1 MPKELPYFK
10 FEPLEW
16 GNGNIQ
22 MCSFQSKGVFI
33 EMCSL
38 YWSRAGELPYAL
50 ALQKLCNG
58 DAQLMQELKHHDIFT
73 VNEDQIIIDFLD
85 EQLSQFQET
94 SVKRVAA
101 ANKRWQNA
109 SAMQMHSKSNAIRE
123 DKIRED
129 KIKEKPHIVPLSDF
143 LAYAI
148 ENKPNVCKQAVEL
161 KYKAWSA
168 NGWKDGNNKPV
179 KNWKTKLLNT
189 LPFMAEVKNP
199 KSHLKIDL

>member
-1 MPKELPYFK
+1 MANGKKSFMFYCDWRETFESLPDDK
-10 FEPLEW
+10 
-16 GNGNIQ
+16 
-22 MCSFQSKGVFI
+22 
-33 EMCSL
+33 
-38 YWSRAGELPYAL
+38 AGELIKHVLRYVNDENPQTDDILIKAVFANIKATLKRDLKKWEKIVERNRKNGAL
-50 ALQKLCNG
+50 GGRPPGTQQNPENPVGYLG
-58 DAQLMQELKHHDIFT
+58 T
-73 VNEDQIIIDFLD
+73 QINPKKPDSD
-85 EQLSQFQET
+85 SDSD
-94 SVKRVAA
+94 SVK
-101 ANKRWQNA
+101 
-109 SAMQMHSKSNAIRE
+109 E
-123 DKIRED
+123 
-129 KIKEKPHIVPLSDF
+129 KEKNKPHIVPLSDF